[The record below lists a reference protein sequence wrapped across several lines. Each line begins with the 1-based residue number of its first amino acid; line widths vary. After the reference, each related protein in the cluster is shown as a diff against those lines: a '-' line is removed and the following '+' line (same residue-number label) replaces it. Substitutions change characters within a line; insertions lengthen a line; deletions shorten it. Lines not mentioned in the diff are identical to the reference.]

1 MSLLVVTRNISAN
14 SAAPMGLRHAEDEH
28 IFDTHIGKYVVSPR
42 NDAKN
47 YALATLPDGSERA
60 ASEYED
66 CSRLAREHNVPL
78 QRVMQAAQSAALR
91 FE

>member
-47 YALATLPDGSERA
+47 YALYTAE
-60 ASEYED
+60 EMKE
-66 CSRLAREHNVPL
+66 
-78 QRVMQAAQSAALR
+78 R
-91 FE
+91 FEFLTAAEYHKQPPLKFGYWGMKLK